1 MTDQRSVVV
10 PCPVCGTAESEAL
23 SPPHPSRSVTSGGII
38 LAAPLRKVQ
47 CPECGL
53 LRQHR
58 LPETIKTELYRDKYA
73 LYHQRPGTSD
83 SESARYAAMAE
94 WIFAELAP
102 FSPSTVLDVGCG
114 GGLLL
119 EALRRV
125 HASAEYDG
133 IDPSVENSALA
144 RARGFQVATGFTPG
158 AVPPRDRY
166 DLVITSNVMSHIA
179 DPTEFLRALAG
190 FTAPDGR
197 VVIFSHDGCEPGADM
212 LFSDVEFSFSREYI
226 GVIASKAGLE
236 LLEGHNIPRAPGQL
250 DKHVLSFR
258 LSESP
263 AQVALPGAAQR
274 DKLLEGRRQ
283 YFKAWPQ
290 LADRLANEA
299 RNAQGPVL
307 NFGASFW
314 SMILA
319 TYCPDYWER
328 VEACVVDDGSGTF
341 MGKPVIATTDIAKHS
356 QPLIVLGANPSSQAM
371 LAQHLSGHG
380 KVVVWNDLITR

>member
-1 MTDQRSVVV
+1 MTDQRSVVA
-10 PCPVCGTAESEAL
+10 PCPVCGSAEGEAL

-47 CPECGL
+47 CLECGL
-53 LRQHR
+53 LRQHL
-58 LPETIKTELYRDKYA
+58 LPEAIKTELYRDKYA
-73 LYHQRPGTSD
+73 MYHQRPGTSD

-102 FSPSTVLDVGCG
+102 FRPSTVLDVGCG

-125 HASAEYDG
+125 HASAEYEG

-144 RARGFQVATGFTPG
+144 RTRGFLVATGFTPG

-179 DPTEFLRALAG
+179 DPTEFLRALASM
-190 FTAPDGR
+190 TAPDGR
-197 VVIFSHDGCEPGADM
+197 VVIFSHDGCEPGADL
-212 LFSDVEFSFSREYI
+212 LFSDVEFSFCREHI

-236 LLEGHNIPRAPGQL
+236 LLEGHGIPRPSGQL
-250 DKHVLSFR
+250 DKHVLSFQHSR
-258 LSESP
+258 SP
-263 AQVALPGAAQR
+263 ARVALPGAAQR
-274 DKLLEGRRQ
+274 DRLLEGRRQ

-299 RNAQGPVL
+299 RNAPGPVL

-341 MGKPVIATTDIAKHS
+341 LGKPVIATKDVARHP